1 MLKLSDLLIDVK
13 SLGGRL
19 WLTEV
24 SSVFLYRDNKRTDE
38 IVGHKYVICLPDK
51 NYEKIGIKVDG
62 KKLLDAPET
71 GVMEVKFDNLE
82 IFAYSMNGTIQIGG
96 RATGIQAVNNKS

>member
-1 MLKLSDLLIDVK
+1 MLKLSDVIIDPK
-13 SLGGRL
+13 SLGSKS

-24 SSVFLYRDNKRTDE
+24 SIVYSYKDNKRTDE

-51 NYEKIGIKVDG
+51 NYEKIGIKIDG

-71 GVMEVKFDNLE
+71 GVLEVKFDNLE
-82 IFAYSMNGTIQIGG
+82 IFAYSLNGTIQIGG
-96 RATGIQAVNNKS
+96 RATAIQAVTNKA